1 MGRIDRRPDLE
12 GSHLF
17 FVNNEGLRI
26 VLPTTASA
34 NIPSPQF
41 QAATL
46 ANLQLVNPGSVPFYQ
61 KMFALYNGAA
71 GAARDQNS
79 LTDGGCG
86 SAAFEQT
93 IGGPCALQFQATPG
107 NFTGE
112 WLVSWR
118 IDQILSPKDQMYLHI
133 FTDQGCR
140 LPIPT

>member
-1 MGRIDRRPDLE
+1 MK
-12 GSHLF
+12 
-17 FVNNEGLRI
+17 GLRI
-26 VLPTTASA
+26 VLPTSTSA

-61 KMFALYNGAA
+61 KIFALYNGAA
-71 GAARDQNS
+71 GAARATNS

-118 IDQILSPKDQMYLHI
+118 IDQISQPQGSGVPAHLYRPWRASYQYRRDQSG
-133 FTDQGCR
+133 FQCDQ
-140 LPIPT
+140 PAA